1 MFIRIYQKYISP
13 FYHALGQA
21 LFGSS
26 FACRFTPT
34 CSEYSKLAI
43 KKYGIIQGGLLGVRR
58 ILSCHPWSSRKI
70 NDPVT

>member
-1 MFIRIYQKYISP
+1 MLEFYQKYLSP

-58 ILSCHPWSSRKI
+58 ILSCHPYSKRPSL
-70 NDPVT
+70 DPVK